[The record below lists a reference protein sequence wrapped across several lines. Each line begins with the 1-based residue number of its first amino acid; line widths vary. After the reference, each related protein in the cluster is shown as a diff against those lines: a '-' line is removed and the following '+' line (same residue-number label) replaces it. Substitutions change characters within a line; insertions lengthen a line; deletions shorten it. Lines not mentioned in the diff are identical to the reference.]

1 MHPAIVQAAA
11 AERIRD
17 LHAQAAAGRRGEEIR
32 RSRTARRS
40 WPFIGVVLPARPGAP
55 RWTRPLRA
63 PRAA

>member
-1 MHPAIVQAAA
+1 MHPAIIQAAA

-17 LHAQAAAGRRGEEIR
+17 LHAHATAGRRVAEIR

-40 WPFIGVVLPARPGAP
+40 WPFIGFVLPARPGAP
-55 RWTRPLRA
+55 RWARPLRA